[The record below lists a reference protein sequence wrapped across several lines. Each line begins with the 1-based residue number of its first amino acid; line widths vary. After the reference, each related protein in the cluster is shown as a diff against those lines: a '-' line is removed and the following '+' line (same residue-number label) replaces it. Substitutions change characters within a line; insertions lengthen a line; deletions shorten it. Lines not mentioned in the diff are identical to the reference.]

1 VEVRR
6 PTASHGRRLPF
17 PVLPPNG
24 VSCASP

>member
-6 PTASHGRRLPF
+6 PTASHGRRPPF